1 MMARATF
8 PHVYRAISRIT
19 AEFARAGIPKGH
31 TNVEEQYQ
39 YRSVDDVT
47 ARLGPLLAKHGLCA
61 LPRVLRRES
70 RPCYSAEGQLLSH
83 VRLLVAYDLVS
94 ARDSSRHSIRV
105 WSEALDTGDKGTAT
119 ALSSAYKGAM
129 LQLFCIPVAAE
140 DADSTSY
147 KLKPAVTEVEPP
159 QGWEAWSAD
168 IGDLVLSCET
178 PDALD
183 RLRSRQGKLLNALKR
198 ERPDIYSRVGE
209 EFTQKVNQ
217 LQQRSDQASE
227 EAVIAE
233 KSDV

>member
-19 AEFARAGIPKGH
+19 AEFARTGIPKSH

-39 YRSVDDVT
+39 YRSIDDVT
-47 ARLGPLLAKHGLCA
+47 ARLGPLLAKQGLCA

-70 RPCYSAEGQLLSH
+70 RPCFSAEGQLLSH

-105 WSEALDTGDKGTAT
+105 WSEALDAGDKGTAK

-129 LQLFCIPVAAE
+129 LQLFCIPAATE
-140 DADSTSY
+140 DADATSY
-147 KLKPAVTEVEPP
+147 KLKPAIAEVEPP

-168 IGDLVLSCET
+168 IGDLVQSCAT

-183 RLRSRQGKLLNALKR
+183 RLRSRQGKLLSALKR
-198 ERPDIYSRVGE
+198 ERPDLYAHIGKG
-209 EFTQKVNQ
+209 FTERVNQ
-217 LQQRSDQASE
+217 LQPSSGQSE

-233 KSDV
+233 KSDA